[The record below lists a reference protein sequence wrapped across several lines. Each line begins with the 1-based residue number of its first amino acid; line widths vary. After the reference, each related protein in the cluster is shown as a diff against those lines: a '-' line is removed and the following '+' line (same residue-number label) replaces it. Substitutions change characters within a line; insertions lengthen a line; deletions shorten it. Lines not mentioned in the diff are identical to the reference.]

1 MKTLRLSIIAFIAV
15 ATIASCTRHD
25 TFENTLHDCECG
37 KMTVND
43 RDVSVRMAEGFVPD
57 STNSNLWRYH
67 IVADFR
73 TEEEAIN
80 HTPCENLSLTIEL
93 LHSGNTASGN
103 AVDLLTANYIEI
115 PVDVMWEVS
124 GGTVSVNA
132 DDSIHNLTISNIVVD
147 GNRTLNGEFT
157 IVTE

>member
-1 MKTLRLSIIAFIAV
+1 MKTFRLSIITFIAV
-15 ATIASCTRHD
+15 ATIASCNRHD

-37 KMTVND
+37 TMTVND
-43 RDVSVRMAEGFVPD
+43 RDISLRMAEGFVPD
-57 STNSNLWRYH
+57 STNANLWRYH
-67 IVADFR
+67 VVADFR

-80 HTPCENLSLTIEL
+80 HTPSEDLSLTIDL

-115 PVDVMWEVS
+115 PVDVMWAVS
-124 GGTVSVNA
+124 GGNVSVNA
-132 DDSIHNLTISNIVVD
+132 GNSIHNLTISNVVLD

>member
-1 MKTLRLSIIAFIAV
+1 MKTLRLSFIAFIAV

-43 RDVSVRMAEGFVPD
+43 RDLSVRMAEGFVPD

-73 TEEEAIN
+73 TEDEAIN
-80 HTPCENLSLTIEL
+80 HTPSEDLSLTIDL

-103 AVDLLTANYIEI
+103 AVDLLTANYLEI
-115 PVDVMWEVS
+115 PVDVMWDVS
-124 GGTVSVNA
+124 GGTVSVNSG
-132 DDSIHNLTISNIVVD
+132 DSIHNLTISNVVVD